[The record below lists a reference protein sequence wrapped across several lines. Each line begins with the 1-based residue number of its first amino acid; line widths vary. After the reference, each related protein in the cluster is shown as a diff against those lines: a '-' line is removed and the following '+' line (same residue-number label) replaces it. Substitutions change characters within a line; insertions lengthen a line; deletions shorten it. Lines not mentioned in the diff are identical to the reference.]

1 MKKAA
6 EAGVSNNMIRVFVVD
21 DHPIIRQ
28 GLAQL
33 LEHEPDMVY
42 CGEAEDAPE
51 ALKAIEAAKP
61 HIVLVD
67 ISLKTSNGIELIKD
81 LRIRCPEVAILVLS
95 MHDESFYAER
105 VLRAGARGYVM
116 KEEATEKVVH
126 AIHRVLAGEVYL
138 SNKMAANMLSKLVD
152 GNRQTPTSQY
162 SIESLSDRELE
173 VFELIGRG
181 LGTRQIAGKL
191 HLSVK
196 TIESHRANLKE
207 KLRAKNSTELL
218 RHAINW
224 VQSEK
229 PALAPAESG

>member
-1 MKKAA
+1 MAKKASTPA
-6 EAGVSNNMIRVFVVD
+6 PVPQQPAIKVFIVD

-33 LEHEPDMVY
+33 IRQEPDMVY
-42 CGEAEDAPE
+42 CGDAEDASD
-51 ALKAIEAAKP
+51 ALKAIEQCQPDIA
-61 HIVLVD
+61 LVD

-81 LRIRCPEVAILVLS
+81 LRIRQPNLAILVLS

-116 KEEATEKVVH
+116 KEEATERVVQ
-126 AIHRVLAGEVYL
+126 AIRQILAGKIYL
-138 SNKMAANMLSKLVD
+138 SEKMSASMLSKLVE
-152 GNRQTPTSQY
+152 GRSAATSFP
-162 SIESLSDRELE
+162 IDRLSDRELE

-181 LGTRQIAGKL
+181 LGTRQIASKL

-196 TIESHRANLKE
+196 TIESHRANLKV
-207 KLRAKNSTELL
+207 KLQISSATELL

-229 PALAPAESG
+229 PTQKA